1 MKTLVLP
8 NMKGGVGKTALATL
22 LARYLA
28 WRGLRVLAID
38 LDHQGNMTRPIRL
51 SGKAAV
57 SSVTA
62 DRLLTDDG
70 AAVEDAPFVL
80 VPSGPDLLR
89 LERQPD
95 KHNSFASRL
104 RSFLQRANDCFDVCV
119 IDVNPNPD
127 IRAVS
132 ALVSANYAL
141 APIQLNQESI
151 DGIVGLLG
159 HERVGI
165 ERIKSRINPGLQLLG
180 ILPMM
185 VEPTPF
191 QRRGMQSIVSTPH
204 YLSRLL
210 AMVDDPKGGQDYARI
225 PKRTVVAESQAC
237 GQALWEMRNKTAARE
252 AWGEIQPVLDRVCQ
266 RMEVLR

>member
-28 WRGLRVLAID
+28 SRGLRVLAID
-38 LDHQGNMTRPIRL
+38 LDHQGNMTRPIKL
-51 SGKAAV
+51 SGKAIV
-57 SSVTA
+57 SNVTA
-62 DRLLTDDG
+62 DQLLTDDCVT
-70 AAVEDAPFVL
+70 VEDAPFLL
-80 VPSGPDLLR
+80 VPSDPGLLR

-95 KHNSFASRL
+95 KHNAFASHL
-104 RSFLQRANDCFDVCV
+104 RTFLWRVNEGFDVCI

-127 IRAVS
+127 IRTVS

-159 HERVGI
+159 HDRVGI
-165 ERIKSRINPGLQLLG
+165 ERIKARINPGLQFLG

-191 QRRGMQSIVSTPH
+191 QRRGMERIVSTPH
-204 YLSRLL
+204 YISRLF
-210 AMVDDPKGGQDYARI
+210 AMVDEPKGGKDYARI

-237 GQALWEMRNKTAARE
+237 GEALWEMRNKTAARE
-252 AWGEIQPVLDRVCQ
+252 AWVEIQPVLDRVCR
-266 RMEVLR
+266 RMEVL